1 MMGNFGWF
9 RRVLGRHLRSDDS
22 ILEIGAGAGDLGAY
36 LASASGLEAFSKL
49 DGLDLCS
56 RPDCWDRHWGWRKID
71 LNRFEGYAGYSV
83 VLTSMIL
90 HQLTDHQLLVLGRKL
105 SQTCRLIVASEPA
118 RRKLHL
124 FQLRLC
130 KLLGISSETDH
141 DARVSIEAGFL
152 GQDLPKLLGLDS
164 TQWNWRCTTGFLG
177 QYRMVA
183 LRTGGVR

>member
-9 RRVLGRHLRSDDS
+9 RRALGRHLRSDDS

-130 KLLGISSETDH
+130 KLLGTSPETDH

-152 GQDLPKLLGLDS
+152 GQELPKLLGLDS